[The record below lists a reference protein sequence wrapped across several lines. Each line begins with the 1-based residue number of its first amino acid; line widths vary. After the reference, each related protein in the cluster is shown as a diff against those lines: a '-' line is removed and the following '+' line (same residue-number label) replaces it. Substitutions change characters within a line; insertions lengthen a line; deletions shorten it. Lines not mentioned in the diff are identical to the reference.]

1 MPYLLRRVPHAPE
14 SSRRCPGSPSASP
27 SSLALTPRFYSR
39 HARAQSAAAPA
50 ELPAIAYAL
59 PPRRLCL
66 GQPYHRILQFV
77 PPPLTL
83 SGSAANRCCS
93 SPVEQLS
100 SIRADKRPA
109 LHATLLAKSSL
120 ANPPQ
125 HRHRPPASLAHHLP
139 ASLCRRSSVPPCHV
153 ASAPGSYV
161 AGPPRATSG
170 QAVGT

>member
-1 MPYLLRRVPHAPE
+1 MPW
-14 SSRRCPGSPSASP
+14 
-27 SSLALTPRFYSR
+27 LALCFSLLTRLDSPLLFSPCTRTERSR
-39 HARAQSAAAPA
+39 AMARPA
-50 ELPAIAYAL
+50 ELPAIACAL

-66 GQPYHRILQFV
+66 SQPYHRILQFV
-77 PPPLTL
+77 PPPPAL

-93 SPVEQLS
+93 SPVEQLP

-109 LHATLLAKSSL
+109 LHAASPAKSSL

-125 HRHRPPASLAHHLP
+125 HRHHPPASLAHHLP
-139 ASLCRRSSVPPCHV
+139 ASLCRRSSAPSCRV